1 MLRRKVPPPALEL
14 EPLPA
19 SLPIHELIQRTIRRR
34 IETGELT
41 EGRQLPS
48 EAELQREFQASRTP
62 VRQALR
68 RLQSDGLI
76 VRAQGKGSFVA
87 SAKIGVALRPMVSF
101 GNELRRQGHDVDA
114 RTLSVEWAAAPMEVV
129 QWLGLED
136 GQGTH
141 IRRLL
146 TVDGVPLTY
155 FEHWLAPTV
164 PHAVIVAAGSFP
176 SLYELLHEHGREPW
190 YGTETIGAAVA
201 DREMA
206 ELLAYEEGAPLVTL
220 LRISRDVERRPV
232 EYTHYV
238 VRADRYEYEINLMRQ
253 RR

>member
-1 MLRRKVPPPALEL
+1 MLRRKVPPPTLDLEA
-14 EPLPA
+14 PPA
-19 SLPIHELIQRTIRRR
+19 SLPIHELIQRTLRRR
-34 IETGELT
+34 IEMGELT

-114 RTLSVEWAAAPMEVV
+114 RTLSVEWAEAPTEVV
-129 QWLGLED
+129 QWLGLEN

-146 TVDGVPLTY
+146 IVDGVPLTY

-164 PHAVIVAAGSFP
+164 AHSVIVAAGSFP
-176 SLYELLHEHGREPW
+176 SLYQLLQEHGREPW

-201 DREMA
+201 DHEMA
-206 ELLAYEEGAPLVTL
+206 EMLDYEEGAPLVTL
-220 LRISRDVERRPV
+220 LRISRDLERRPI
-232 EYTHYV
+232 EYTNYV

>member
-1 MLRRKVPPPALEL
+1 MLRRKVPPPTLDLEV
-14 EPLPA
+14 PPA
-19 SLPIHELIQRTIRRR
+19 SLPIHELIQRTLRRR
-34 IETGELT
+34 IESGELT

-114 RTLSVEWAAAPMEVV
+114 RTLSVEWVAAPSEVV

-141 IRRLL
+141 IQRLL
-146 TVDGVPLTY
+146 TVDGVPLT
-155 FEHWLAPTV
+155 FFDHWLAPTV
-164 PHAVIVAAGSFP
+164 PHAVFLAAGNFP
-176 SLYELLHEHGREPW
+176 SLYQLLQEQGREPW
-190 YGTETIGAAVA
+190 YGTETIGASVA

-206 ELLAYEEGAPLVTL
+206 DMLDYEEGAPLVTL
-220 LRISRDVERRPV
+220 LRVSRDMERRPV
-232 EYTHYV
+232 EYTNYV

>member
-1 MLRRKVPPPALEL
+1 MRSDFAPSA
-14 EPLPA
+14 
-19 SLPIHELIQRTIRRR
+19 LPIHELIQRTLRRR
-34 IETGELT
+34 IEVGELT

-48 EAELQREFQASRTP
+48 EAALQREFQASRTP

-101 GNELRRQGHDVDA
+101 GNELRRQGHDVDSH
-114 RTLSVEWAAAPMEVV
+114 TLGV
-129 QWLGLED
+129 QWAEAPTEVARWLNLED
-136 GQGTH
+136 GRATY

-146 TVDGVPLTY
+146 VVDRVPLAF
-155 FEHWLAPTV
+155 FEHWIAPTV
-164 PHAVIVAAGSFP
+164 AHEVFVAAGHFP
-176 SLYELLHEHGREPW
+176 SLYELLHDEGREPW

-201 DREMA
+201 DREMS
-206 ELLAYEEGAPLVTL
+206 EMLDYPEGSPLVTL
-220 LRISRDVERRPV
+220 LRLSRDPERRPI
-232 EYTHYV
+232 EYTTYV
-238 VRADRYEYEINLMRQ
+238 VRADRYAYEINLMRQ

>member
-1 MLRRKVPPPALEL
+1 MLRRKVPPPTLDLEV
-14 EPLPA
+14 PPA
-19 SLPIHELIQRTIRRR
+19 SLPIHELIQRTLRRR
-34 IETGELT
+34 IESGELT

-48 EAELQREFQASRTP
+48 YAELQREFQASRTP

-114 RTLSVEWAAAPMEVV
+114 RTLSVEWAAAPSEVV

-141 IRRLL
+141 IQRLL
-146 TVDGVPLTY
+146 TVDGVPLT
-155 FEHWLAPTV
+155 FFDHWLAPTV
-164 PHAVIVAAGSFP
+164 PHAVFLAAGNFP
-176 SLYELLHEHGREPW
+176 SLYQLLQEQGREPW
-190 YGTETIGAAVA
+190 YGTETIGASVA

-206 ELLAYEEGAPLVTL
+206 DMLDYEEGAPLVTL
-220 LRISRDVERRPV
+220 LRVSRDMERRPV
-232 EYTHYV
+232 EYTNYV

>member
-1 MLRRKVPPPALEL
+1 MLRRKVPPPTLDLEV
-14 EPLPA
+14 PPA
-19 SLPIHELIQRTIRRR
+19 SLPIHELSQRTLRRR
-34 IETGELT
+34 IESGELT

-114 RTLSVEWAAAPMEVV
+114 RTLSVEWAAAPSEVV

-141 IRRLL
+141 IQRLL
-146 TVDGVPLTY
+146 TVDGVPLT
-155 FEHWLAPTV
+155 FFDHWLAPTV
-164 PHAVIVAAGSFP
+164 PHAVFLAAGNFP
-176 SLYELLHEHGREPW
+176 SLYQLLHEQGREPW

-206 ELLAYEEGAPLVTL
+206 DMLDYEEGAPLVTL
-220 LRISRDVERRPV
+220 LRVSRDMERRPV
-232 EYTHYV
+232 EHTKYV
-238 VRADRYEYEINLMRQ
+238 IRADRYEYQINLMRQ

>member
-1 MLRRKVPPPALEL
+1 MLRRKVPPPTLDLEV
-14 EPLPA
+14 PPA
-19 SLPIHELIQRTIRRR
+19 SLPIHELIQRTLRRR
-34 IETGELT
+34 IESGELT

-114 RTLSVEWAAAPMEVV
+114 RTLSVEWVAAPSEVV

-141 IRRLL
+141 IQRLL
-146 TVDGVPLTY
+146 TVDGVPLT
-155 FEHWLAPTV
+155 FFDHWLAPTV
-164 PHAVIVAAGSFP
+164 PHAVFLAAGNFP
-176 SLYELLHEHGREPW
+176 SLYQLLQEQGREPW
-190 YGTETIGAAVA
+190 YGTETIGASVA

-206 ELLAYEEGAPLVTL
+206 DMLDYEEGAPLVTL
-220 LRISRDVERRPV
+220 LRVSRDMERRPV
-232 EYTHYV
+232 EYTNYV
-238 VRADRYEYEINLMRQ
+238 VRADRYESEINLM
-253 RR
+253 

>member
-1 MLRRKVPPPALEL
+1 LDLEVP
-14 EPLPA
+14 PA
-19 SLPIHELIQRTIRRR
+19 SLPIHELIQRTLRRR
-34 IETGELT
+34 IESGELT

-114 RTLSVEWAAAPMEVV
+114 RTLSVEWAAAPSEVV

-141 IRRLL
+141 IQRLL
-146 TVDGVPLTY
+146 TVDGVPLT
-155 FEHWLAPTV
+155 FFDHWLAPTV
-164 PHAVIVAAGSFP
+164 PHAVFLAAGNFP
-176 SLYELLHEHGREPW
+176 SLYQLLQEQGREPW
-190 YGTETIGAAVA
+190 YGTETIGASVA
-201 DREMA
+201 DGEMA
-206 ELLAYEEGAPLVTL
+206 DMLDYEEGAPLVTL
-220 LRISRDVERRPV
+220 LRVSRDMERRPV
-232 EYTHYV
+232 EYTNYV
-238 VRADRYEYEINLMRQ
+238 VRADRYEYQINLMRQ